1 MVKIECVVDV
11 PSRIGESPV
20 WDSRTQTL
28 LWVDIPVGII
38 HRFTPADGKHQQIKH
53 GEKIGSFALRE
64 NDGLLIAGDSG
75 LQTFDLET
83 GARTVLHHPE
93 PDMTMNR
100 FNDGVTDNQGRFWVG
115 TMNDNKDVR
124 GTAPEPTGRF
134 YRFDP
139 DGTCMPWKDNI
150 YTPNGMTFSPDGKRM
165 YFADSFPERRTIWMC
180 DYDTDTGT
188 PISDPAVFFDTHA
201 IAGRPDGACVD
212 AEGCYWMA
220 GVGGWQ
226 IVRITPQGV
235 VDRIIEMPV
244 EKPTKPIFGG
254 PNLDVMYITS
264 LVQGLSE
271 ADRATQPLAGGVF
284 AITGLGVG
292 GLDHVRFAG

>member
-1 MVKIECVVDV
+1 MVQNFYKLMKPLRILNIKFFNLKRIPNFFSQESGISFLFSSMLKPDFDVYFAYQNKNKIIRVKIECGVDV

-38 HRFTPADGKHQQIKH
+38 HRFTPADGKHQQIEH

-64 NDGLLIAGDSG
+64 NGGLLIAGDSG

-83 GARTVLHHPE
+83 GARTILHHPE

-115 TMNDNKDVR
+115 TMKDNKDVR

-165 YFADSFPERRTIWMC
+165 YFADSFPERRTC
-180 DYDTDTGT
+180 
-188 PISDPAVFFDTHA
+188 
-201 IAGRPDGACVD
+201 
-212 AEGCYWMA
+212 
-220 GVGGWQ
+220 
-226 IVRITPQGV
+226 
-235 VDRIIEMPV
+235 
-244 EKPTKPIFGG
+244 
-254 PNLDVMYITS
+254 
-264 LVQGLSE
+264 
-271 ADRATQPLAGGVF
+271 
-284 AITGLGVG
+284 
-292 GLDHVRFAG
+292 